1 MSCVE
6 VFDGVV
12 GCRREDR
19 GGPRN
24 PMAKTEKEKVAKP
37 KVDRRKSG
45 KSAATVPQPAPVAVT
60 VSESEIARRAFEV
73 YCARGGQPG
82 RALDDW
88 LQAEREL
95 TAGQAFDAR

>member
-1 MSCVE
+1 
-6 VFDGVV
+6 
-12 GCRREDR
+12 
-19 GGPRN
+19 
-24 PMAKTEKEKVAKP
+24 MAKTEKVAKP
-37 KVDRRKSG
+37 KVDRRKSV

-60 VSESEIARRAFEV
+60 VSESENRSSCVRGLLRA
-73 YCARGGQPG
+73 GGQPG

>member
-12 GCRREDR
+12 RCRREDGR
-19 GGPRN
+19 
-24 PMAKTEKEKVAKP
+24 TEESDGKDRKEKVAKP